1 MATNLGIDE
10 GLLDRAMRES
20 GQRTKKDTVN
30 LALQEMIKHRREARE
45 TEKVI
50 ELFGTID
57 FDPKF
62 NYKRERRRR

>member
-10 GLLDRAMRES
+10 RLLERARRES

-30 LALQEMIKHRREARE
+30 LALEELIKHRREARE

-50 ELFGTID
+50 ALFGTID

>member
-10 GLLDRAMRES
+10 RLLDRAMRES

-30 LALQEMIKHRREARE
+30 LALEEMIKHRREARE

-62 NYKRERRRR
+62 SYKRERHRR

>member
-10 GLLDRAMRES
+10 RLLERARRES

-30 LALQEMIKHRREARE
+30 LALEELIKHRREARE